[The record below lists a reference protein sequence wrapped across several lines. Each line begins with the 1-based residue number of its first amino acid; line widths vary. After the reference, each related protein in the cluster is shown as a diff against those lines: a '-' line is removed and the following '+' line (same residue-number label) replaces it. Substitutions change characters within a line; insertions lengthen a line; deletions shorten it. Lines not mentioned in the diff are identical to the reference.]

1 MDSFSIY
8 FSPRP
13 KRNAKHTVWTI
24 HEAKRKLGENVCCN
38 ILFLHAIL
46 GCDTTSRVFG
56 FGKAGVLKVYDKSEE
71 FRNAASVFNRNAG
84 EVTKE
89 DIVDGGES
97 VLQCLYKADTREGLD
112 SLRLS
117 KFTEK
122 VAKSFS
128 FVDPK
133 ELPPTSDAARYH
145 SLRVFLQIQ
154 QWKGNEEGMNPIGV
168 GRLSVVF

>member
-1 MDSFSIY
+1 MTS
-8 FSPRP
+8 
-13 KRNAKHTVWTI
+13 AKI
-24 HEAKRKLGENVCCN
+24 AQN
-38 ILFLHAIL
+38 
-46 GCDTTSRVFG
+46 
-56 FGKAGVLKVYDKSEE
+56 
-71 FRNAASVFNRNAG
+71 
-84 EVTKE
+84 
-89 DIVDGGES
+89 VDGGES

-154 QWKGNEEGMNPIGV
+154 QWKGNEEGMNPTDWGWEVV
-168 GRLSVVF
+168 GGLLKPLKTNKPPAPDSLLRVIRCNCKKG